1 MASLINSTTGS
12 MPNKALMPMF
22 NGRPDP
28 VLQEA
33 LQKVSP
39 QAQAKAKAT
48 ATDFES
54 MFLNTMFSQM
64 TTGLKGDGPFGDT
77 VGTGPWRSMLT
88 DQYAKNFA
96 KSGGVGI
103 SNEVFRSL
111 ILQQANK
118 S

>member
-1 MASLINSTTGS
+1 MASLINSTAGS